1 MVKITWLGEDD
12 PVNDIPGPSWNTWN
26 GIRFPK
32 GQPIEIN
39 DAGMIASAK
48 QNQFY
53 RVEEATKPREK
64 IDETQDQSQEQE
76 QNEPTSLEQR
86 AQELKKRLER
96 KEQKVERGLEQETG
110 KKEYH
115 YRQAEK
121 VEGYTPKKRGR
132 KPKTPNPGVATSDT

>member
-32 GQPIEIN
+32 GQPVEIN
-39 DAGMIASAK
+39 DAGMIASAR

-86 AQELKKRLER
+86 AQELAKTVER
-96 KEQKVERGLEQETG
+96 KEQKKT
-110 KKEYH
+110 YD
-115 YRQAEK
+115 YREAEK
-121 VEGYTPKKRGR
+121 VSGYTPKKRGR
-132 KPKTPNPGVATSDT
+132 KPKNSNPGVATSDT

>member
-1 MVKITWLGEDD
+1 MAKITWLGEDD

-32 GQPIEIN
+32 GQPVEIN
-39 DAGMIASAK
+39 DAGMIASAR

-53 RVEEATKPREK
+53 KVEEATKPREK

-86 AQELKKRLER
+86 AQELAKTVER
-96 KEQKVERGLEQETG
+96 KEQKKT
-110 KKEYH
+110 YD
-115 YRQAEK
+115 YREAEK
-121 VEGYTPKKRGR
+121 VSGYTPKKRGR

>member
-1 MVKITWLGEDD
+1 MAKITWLGEDD

-32 GQPIEIN
+32 GQPVEIN
-39 DAGMIASAK
+39 DAGMISSAR

-64 IDETQDQSQEQE
+64 IDEAQDKDERQDPPQV
-76 QNEPTSLEQR
+76 TLEQA

-96 KEQKVERGLEQETG
+96 KEQKKT
-110 KKEYH
+110 YD
-115 YRQAEK
+115 YREAEK
-121 VEGYTPKKRGR
+121 VSGYTPKKRGR

>member
-32 GQPIEIN
+32 GQPVEIN
-39 DAGMIASAK
+39 DAGMIASAR

-86 AQELKKRLER
+86 AQELAKTVER
-96 KEQKVERGLEQETG
+96 KEQKKT
-110 KKEYH
+110 YD
-115 YRQAEK
+115 YREAEK
-121 VEGYTPKKRGR
+121 VSGYTPKKRGR

>member
-1 MVKITWLGEDD
+1 MAKITWLGEDD

-32 GQPIEIN
+32 GQPVEIN
-39 DAGMIASAK
+39 DAGMIASAR

-86 AQELKKRLER
+86 AQELAKTVER
-96 KEQKVERGLEQETG
+96 KEQKKT
-110 KKEYH
+110 YD
-115 YRQAEK
+115 YREAEK
-121 VEGYTPKKRGR
+121 VSGYTPKKRGR